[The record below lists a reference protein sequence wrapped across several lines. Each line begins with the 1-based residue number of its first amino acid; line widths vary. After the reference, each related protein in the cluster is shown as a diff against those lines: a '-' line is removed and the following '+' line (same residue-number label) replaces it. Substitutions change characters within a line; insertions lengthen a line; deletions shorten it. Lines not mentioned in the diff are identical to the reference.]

1 MLHMNLVNQK
11 VMHLKQDFGLGIIVE
26 QDENIVT
33 VKFEHK
39 EHKMKM
45 QYPEAFLNYVKLID
59 TNLQNQI
66 EVLAKEKI
74 VSENERTALS
84 LKRQREKIVHGNA
97 FKPTHDTLN
106 TSYRPCIAF
115 KLNYCDG
122 GKSDHIV
129 GFNGICSDKIIRLNQ
144 MMNRDWCTNPDC
156 ECSQYYNGQITRYEL
171 DKAWENTRYGNF
183 LCYES
188 AALRDGAFG
197 AGSGKKI
204 KSAGNGHLC
213 IFTTQ
218 IPDEQG
224 IMKENYRLVTF
235 MGLIK
240 EVIDS
245 DDGDIVYI
253 DKNHFINFN
262 LSEARQFKFWDIHS
276 NKDKNNTLW
285 GSGLFRYFDDYEA
298 IRFIKKAIEIKK
310 HDSAAAKELLKYY
323 CELHHLSLDDAI

>member
-84 LKRQREKIVHGNA
+84 LKRQREKIVHDNA
-97 FKPTHDTLN
+97 FKPTHGVLN

-171 DKAWENTRYGNF
+171 DKAWENTRYGNSH
-183 LCYES
+183 CYEA

-197 AGSGKKI
+197 AGSGRKI
-204 KSAGNGHLC
+204 NGAGNRHLC

-224 IMKENYRLVTF
+224 RLEENERLVVF
-235 MGLIK
+235 MGLIQ

-245 DDGDIVYI
+245 NDGDLIYI

-310 HDSAAAKELLKYY
+310 HDSAAAKEFLKYY

>member
-84 LKRQREKIVHGNA
+84 LKRQREKIVHDNA
-97 FKPTHDTLN
+97 FKPTHGVLN

-156 ECSQYYNGQITRYEL
+156 ECSKYYNGQITRYEL

>member
-1 MLHMNLVNQK
+1 
-11 VMHLKQDFGLGIIVE
+11 MHLKQDFGLGIIVE

-74 VSENERTALS
+74 VSENKRTALS

-129 GFNGICSDKIIRLNQ
+129 GFNGICSDKIIRFNQ
-144 MMNRDWCTNPDC
+144 MRNRSWCTNPRC
-156 ECSQYYNGQITRYEL
+156 KCSQYYNGQITRSEL
-171 DKAWENTRYGNF
+171 DKMWENNF
-183 LCYES
+183 KGTSPCYES
-188 AALRDGAFG
+188 LALRDSAFG
-197 AGSGKKI
+197 AGADQNGIGRKI
-204 KSAGNGHLC
+204 KNAGNRHLC

-224 IMKENYRLVTF
+224 RLEENERLVVF
-235 MGLIK
+235 MGLIQ

-245 DDGDIVYI
+245 NDGDLIYI